1 MAKDETSRG
10 AELLALGWT
19 AEEVRKYEELWDYRQ
34 RWGAINLEPEDRQ
47 VLRKAESVLPKRVAG
62 GKGSVKK
69 AIQDKAYYQWLS
81 FYREAMLGAAGEL
94 GLTADEEAAWAIL
107 IEEEQRALD
116 YYQPVLGL
124 PDTLK
129 AKLLMPLREQWTS
142 EAAGA
147 GRTVEFD
154 FIAPLEALKASQAT
168 NWKPLR
174 AEDAANPKAYPVLE
188 AEAAATF
195 RAKVRQEMVNFI
207 RSTFPSLKDT
217 DKPEPAADWSKGG

>member
-19 AEEVRKYEELWDYRQ
+19 AEEVRKYEELWEYRQ

-47 VLRKAESVLPKRVAG
+47 VLRKAEALLPKRVAG
-62 GKGSVKK
+62 KGSAKK

-81 FYREAMLGAAGEL
+81 FYREAMLGAAAGL
-94 GLTADEEAAWAIL
+94 GLAAGEEAAWAIL

-142 EAAGA
+142 EAG
-147 GRTVEFD
+147 GRTLEFD
-154 FIAPLEALKASQAT
+154 FVAPLEALKATQTT

-188 AEAAATF
+188 AGDAAAL
-195 RAKVRQEMVNFI
+195 RAKVRQEMVTFI
-207 RSTFPSLKDT
+207 RANFPSLKDS
-217 DKPEPAADWSKGG
+217 DKPEPAADWSKGA

>member
-19 AEEVRKYEELWDYRQ
+19 AEEVRKYEELWEYRQ

-47 VLRKAESVLPKRVAG
+47 VLRKAEALLPKRVAG
-62 GKGSVKK
+62 KGSAKK

-81 FYREAMLGAAGEL
+81 FYREAMLAAATGL
-94 GLTADEEAAWAIL
+94 GLGAGEEAAWAIV

-129 AKLLMPLREQWTS
+129 AKQLLPIREQLVAQ
-142 EAAGA
+142 AAA
-147 GRTVEFD
+147 SGRNASFD
-154 FIAPLEALKASQAT
+154 FVAPLEELKQREKSS
-168 NWKPLR
+168 WKPLR
-174 AEDAANPKAYPVLE
+174 GDDNTDTTYPVLSADA
-188 AEAAATF
+188 AESF
-195 RAKVRQEMVNFI
+195 RQQA
-207 RSTFPSLKDT
+207 RSTLTSSIRELFPSLKDSE
-217 DKPEPAADWSKGG
+217 KPEPPADWMP

>member
-19 AEEVRKYEELWDYRQ
+19 AEEVRKYEELWEYRQ

-47 VLRKAESVLPKRVAG
+47 VLRKAEGLLPKRVAG
-62 GKGSVKK
+62 KGSAKK

-81 FYREAMLGAAGEL
+81 FYREAMQGAAAEL
-94 GLTADEEAAWAIL
+94 GLGAGDEAAWAIV

-129 AKLLMPLREQWTS
+129 AKLLMPLREQWTT
-142 EAAGA
+142 EAGGA
-147 GRTVEFD
+147 GRTLEFD
-154 FIAPLEALKASQAT
+154 FIAPLEALKASQTT

-174 AEDAANPKAYPVLE
+174 AEDAANPKAYPVLD
-188 AEAAATF
+188 AEAAAAF
-195 RAKVRQEMVNFI
+195 RAKVRQEMVTFI
-207 RSTFPSLKDT
+207 RTTFPSLKDS
-217 DKPEPAADWSKGG
+217 DKPEPAADWSKGA

>member
-1 MAKDETSRG
+1 VAKDETSRG

-19 AEEVRKYEELWDYRQ
+19 AEEVRKYEELWEYRQ

-47 VLRKAESVLPKRVAG
+47 VLRKAEGVLPKRVAG
-62 GKGSVKK
+62 KGSAKK

-81 FYREAMLGAAGEL
+81 FYREAMLAAAPEL
-94 GLTADEEAAWAIL
+94 GLEAGEEAAWAIV

-129 AKLLMPLREQWTS
+129 AKLLMPLREQWTI
-142 EAAGA
+142 EAGGA
-147 GRTVEFD
+147 GRTLEFD
-154 FIAPLEALKASQAT
+154 FIAPLEALKASQTT

-188 AEAAATF
+188 AEAAAAF
-195 RAKVRQEMVNFI
+195 RAKVRQEMVTFI
-207 RSTFPSLKDT
+207 RTTFPSLKDS
-217 DKPEPAADWSKGG
+217 DKPEPTADWSKGA

>member
-1 MAKDETSRG
+1 MAKDESSRG
-10 AELLALGWT
+10 AELLTLGWS
-19 AEEVRKYEELWDYRQ
+19 AEEVRKYEELWEYRQ

-47 VLRKAESVLPKRVAG
+47 VLRKAESQLPKRVAG
-62 GKGSVKK
+62 KGSAKK

-81 FYREAMLGAAGEL
+81 FYREAMLGAATEL
-94 GLTADEEAAWAIL
+94 GLGAGEEAAWAIV

-142 EAAGA
+142 EAG
-147 GRTVEFD
+147 GRTLEFD
-154 FIAPLEALKASQAT
+154 FIAPLEALKATQTT

-188 AEAAATF
+188 AGDAAAF
-195 RAKVRQEMVNFI
+195 RAKVRQEMVTFI
-207 RSTFPSLKDT
+207 RTTFPSLKDS
-217 DKPEPAADWSKGG
+217 DKPEPAADWIKGA

>member
-10 AELLALGWT
+10 AELLVLGWT
-19 AEEVRKYEELWDYRQ
+19 AEEVRKYEELWEYRQ

-47 VLRKAESVLPKRVAG
+47 VLRKAEGLLPKRVAG
-62 GKGSVKK
+62 KGSAKK

-81 FYREAMLGAAGEL
+81 FYREAMQGAAAGL
-94 GLTADEEAAWAIL
+94 GLAAGDEAAWAIV

-142 EAAGA
+142 EAG
-147 GRTVEFD
+147 GRTLEFD
-154 FIAPLEALKASQAT
+154 FIAPLEALKASQTT

-174 AEDAANPKAYPVLE
+174 AEDAANPKAYPVLD
-188 AEAAATF
+188 AEAAAAF
-195 RAKVRQEMVNFI
+195 RAKVRQEMVTFI
-207 RSTFPSLKDT
+207 STTFPSLKDS
-217 DKPEPAADWSKGG
+217 DKPEPAADWSKGA

>member
-1 MAKDETSRG
+1 VAKDETSRG

-19 AEEVRKYEELWDYRQ
+19 AEEVRKYEELWEYRQ

-47 VLRKAESVLPKRVAG
+47 VLRKAEGLLPKRVT
-62 GKGSVKK
+62 GKGSAKK

-81 FYREAMLGAAGEL
+81 FYREAMLAAAAGL
-94 GLTADEEAAWAIL
+94 GLAGDEEAAWAIV

-142 EAAGA
+142 EAG
-147 GRTVEFD
+147 GRTLEFD
-154 FIAPLEALKASQAT
+154 FIAPLEALKARQAT

-188 AEAAATF
+188 AGDAAAF
-195 RAKVRQEMVNFI
+195 RAKVRQDMVTFI
-207 RSTFPSLKDT
+207 RTTFPSLKDS
-217 DKPEPAADWSKGG
+217 DKPEPAADWSKGA

>member
-19 AEEVRKYEELWDYRQ
+19 AEEVRKYEELWEYRQ

-47 VLRKAESVLPKRVAG
+47 VLRKAEGVLPKRVAG
-62 GKGSVKK
+62 KGSAKK

-81 FYREAMLGAAGEL
+81 FYREAMHGAAAEL
-94 GLTADEEAAWAIL
+94 GLADGEEAAWAIV

-129 AKLLMPLREQWTS
+129 AKLLMPLREQWTT

-147 GRTVEFD
+147 GRTLEFD
-154 FIAPLEALKASQAT
+154 FIAPLEALKASQTT

-188 AEAAATF
+188 AEAAASF
-195 RAKVRQEMVNFI
+195 RAKVRQEMVSFI
-207 RSTFPSLKDT
+207 RTTFPSLKDS
-217 DKPEPAADWSKGG
+217 DKAEPAADWSKGS

>member
-10 AELLALGWT
+10 AELQTLGWT
-19 AEEVRKYEELWDYRQ
+19 AEEVRKYEELWEYRQ

-47 VLRKAESVLPKRVAG
+47 VLRKAEGVLPKRVAG
-62 GKGSVKK
+62 KGSAKK

-81 FYREAMLGAAGEL
+81 FYREAIQGAAAELELAAGE
-94 GLTADEEAAWAIL
+94 EATWAIL

-129 AKLLMPLREQWTS
+129 AKLLMPLREQWTR
-142 EAAGA
+142 EAGGA
-147 GRTVEFD
+147 GRTLEFD
-154 FIAPLEALKASQAT
+154 FIAPLEALKATQTT

-174 AEDAANPKAYPVLE
+174 AEDAANPKAFPVLE
-188 AEAAATF
+188 AEAAAAF
-195 RAKVRQEMVNFI
+195 RAKVRQEMVSFI
-207 RSTFPSLKDT
+207 RTTFPSLKDS
-217 DKPEPAADWSKGG
+217 DKPEPAADWSKGV

>member
-19 AEEVRKYEELWDYRQ
+19 AEEVRKYEELWEYRQ

-47 VLRKAESVLPKRVAG
+47 VLRKAEALLPKRVAG
-62 GKGSVKK
+62 KGSAKK

-81 FYREAMLGAAGEL
+81 FYREAMLAAATGL
-94 GLTADEEAAWAIL
+94 GLGAGEEAAWAIV

-129 AKLLMPLREQWTS
+129 AKLLMPPARAVDQRSWRPHPGIRLH
-142 EAAGA
+142 
-147 GRTVEFD
+147 RT
-154 FIAPLEALKASQAT
+154 PGSLQGQPNHQLET
-168 NWKPLR
+168 
-174 AEDAANPKAYPVLE
+174 
-188 AEAAATF
+188 
-195 RAKVRQEMVNFI
+195 
-207 RSTFPSLKDT
+207 
-217 DKPEPAADWSKGG
+217 PAR

>member
-19 AEEVRKYEELWDYRQ
+19 AEEVRKYEELWEYRQ

-47 VLRKAESVLPKRVAG
+47 VLRKAEGLLPKRVAG
-62 GKGSVKK
+62 KGSAKK

-81 FYREAMLGAAGEL
+81 FYREAMQGAAAEL
-94 GLTADEEAAWAIL
+94 GLAAGDEAAWAIV

-142 EAAGA
+142 EAG
-147 GRTVEFD
+147 GRTLEFD
-154 FIAPLEALKASQAT
+154 FIAPLEALKASQTT

-174 AEDAANPKAYPVLE
+174 AEDAANPKAYPVLD
-188 AEAAATF
+188 AESAAAF
-195 RAKVRQEMVNFI
+195 RAKVRQEMVTFI
-207 RSTFPSLKDT
+207 STTFPSLKDS
-217 DKPEPAADWSKGG
+217 DKPEPAADWSKGA

>member
-1 MAKDETSRG
+1 VAKDETSRG

-19 AEEVRKYEELWDYRQ
+19 AEEVRKYEELWEYRQ

-47 VLRKAESVLPKRVAG
+47 ALRKAEGLLPKRVAG
-62 GKGSVKK
+62 KGSAKK

-81 FYREAMLGAAGEL
+81 FYREAMQGAAAEL
-94 GLTADEEAAWAIL
+94 GLAAGDEAAWAIV

-142 EAAGA
+142 EAG
-147 GRTVEFD
+147 GRTLEFD
-154 FIAPLEALKASQAT
+154 FIAPLEALKATQTT
-168 NWKPLR
+168 NWKQLR

-188 AEAAATF
+188 AGDAAAF
-195 RAKVRQEMVNFI
+195 RAKVRQEMVTFI
-207 RSTFPSLKDT
+207 RTTFPSLKDS
-217 DKPEPAADWSKGG
+217 DKPEPAADWIKGA

>member
-19 AEEVRKYEELWDYRQ
+19 AEEVRKYEELWEYRQ

-47 VLRKAESVLPKRVAG
+47 VLRKAEALLPKRVAG
-62 GKGSVKK
+62 KGSAKK

-81 FYREAMLGAAGEL
+81 FYREAMLGAAAGL
-94 GLTADEEAAWAIL
+94 GLAAGEEAAWAIL

-142 EAAGA
+142 EAG
-147 GRTVEFD
+147 GRTLEFD
-154 FIAPLEALKASQAT
+154 FIAPLEAFKASQTT

-188 AEAAATF
+188 ADDAAAF
-195 RAKVRQEMVNFI
+195 RAKVRQEMVTFI
-207 RSTFPSLKDT
+207 STTFPSLKDS

>member
-19 AEEVRKYEELWDYRQ
+19 AEEVRKYEELWEYRQ

-47 VLRKAESVLPKRVAG
+47 VLRKAEGLLPKRVAG
-62 GKGSVKK
+62 KGSAKK
-69 AIQDKAYYQWLS
+69 AIKDKAYYQWLS
-81 FYREAMLGAAGEL
+81 FYREAMLAAAAEL
-94 GLTADEEAAWAIL
+94 GLGAGDEAAWAIV

-142 EAAGA
+142 EAAG
-147 GRTVEFD
+147 RTLEFD
-154 FIAPLEALKASQAT
+154 FIAPLEALKASQTT

-174 AEDAANPKAYPVLE
+174 AEDAANPKAYPVLD
-188 AEAAATF
+188 AEAAAAF
-195 RAKVRQEMVNFI
+195 RAKVRQEMVTFI
-207 RSTFPSLKDT
+207 RTTFPSLKDS
-217 DKPEPAADWSKGG
+217 DKPEPAADWSKGA

>member
-1 MAKDETSRG
+1 VAKDETSRG

-19 AEEVRKYEELWDYRQ
+19 AEEVRKYEELWEYRQ

-47 VLRKAESVLPKRVAG
+47 VLRKAEALLPKRVAG
-62 GKGSVKK
+62 KGSAKK

-81 FYREAMLGAAGEL
+81 FYREAMQGAAAALGLGAG
-94 GLTADEEAAWAIL
+94 EEAAWAIV

-142 EAAGA
+142 EAAG
-147 GRTVEFD
+147 RTMEFD
-154 FIAPLEALKASQAT
+154 FIAPLEALKASQTT

-174 AEDAANPKAYPVLE
+174 AEDAANPKAYPVLD
-188 AEAAATF
+188 AEAAAAF
-195 RAKVRQEMVNFI
+195 RAKVRQEMVTFI
-207 RSTFPSLKDT
+207 RTTFPSLKDS
-217 DKPEPAADWSKGG
+217 DKPEPAADWSKGA